1 MLQSP
6 EIKAGPNQRA
16 GLSAAPVIGPTEKI
30 IAVIVNPIGKPAIL
44 ATLLL
49 LSTATPKITKS
60 KNAVPITS
68 ARKPAPMVVSD
79 AIAGRP

>member
-1 MLQSP
+1 M
-6 EIKAGPNQRA
+6 
-16 GLSAAPVIGPTEKI
+16 IGPTEKI
-30 IAVIVNPIGKPAIL
+30 IAVIVKPIGNPANFEM
-44 ATLLL
+44 LLR
-49 LSTATPKITKS
+49 LSTATQKITNS